1 MKLNYLVLE
10 LKNVFGNFIGLFFSF
25 VFPVLLANI
34 LIFSRKNDVPAE
46 YVGDFKTSIFLTLIA
61 IIPISLALVGF
72 PALFSQETEKGVTKR
87 MVLFGYTVDKQL
99 IHKVLANL
107 VVIVLATVVYF
118 LAVGWVNEINEPSNY
133 SLFVLLSGLLV
144 ISIDFYLITFSI
156 TWWLKKFSRVY
167 GVTMILYFAIMI
179 LTGMF
184 GVTPDKFGTVIET
197 IAKGIPI
204 TLLNEL
210 MIKNWGETSY
220 SLGNYLYVLIG
231 FTIFSLLCFIIAR
244 RINRK

>member
-1 MKLNYLVLE
+1 MKMNYFVLE
-10 LKNVFGNFIGLFFSF
+10 LKNVFGNFIGLFFGL
-25 VFPVLLANI
+25 VFPILLANI
-34 LIFSRKNDVPAE
+34 LIFSRKNDVPVE
-46 YVGDFKTSIFLTLIA
+46 YVTDFKTGIFLTLIG

-72 PALFSQETEKGVTKR
+72 PALFAQETEKGVTKR
-87 MVLFGYTVDKQL
+87 MVLFGYTIDKQL
-99 IHKVLANL
+99 IYKVLANL
-107 VVIVLATVVYF
+107 VVIVLALLVYF
-118 LAVGWVNEINEPSNY
+118 FAVGWANGINKPSGY

-156 TWWLKKFSRVY
+156 TWWLKKFGRVY

-197 IAKGIPI
+197 IAKAIPI

-210 MIKNWGETSY
+210 MIKNWTATSY
-220 SLGNYLYVLIG
+220 STGNYLYVLLG
-231 FTIFSLLCFIIAR
+231 FSVFCLLCFFVT
-244 RINRK
+244 RKTIRK